1 MDYANAV
8 VIPSLP
14 ESHMRLAHGATV
26 QLCSANT
33 QDAQGNGKRNMMKL
47 TLTDLENAK
56 RSDLRGGTVGYSE
69 GDWLS
74 TTMRQKGDRI
84 VLRRAN
90 AQGWTMEHLVGWVD
104 SKYGRWFWDSLY
116 GCRDATGA
124 ARLVTLDWMDADDRA
139 LYGIPS

>member
-1 MDYANAV
+1 
-8 VIPSLP
+8 
-14 ESHMRLAHGATV
+14 
-26 QLCSANT
+26 
-33 QDAQGNGKRNMMKL
+33 MKL